1 MRLYLIRHA
10 EAVDSPPGARF
21 LDDLRALTPRG
32 DRRFRRTARAF
43 AKLGEPIAAV
53 RSSPALRAVQTA
65 ELLAAQLERA
75 PVAVL
80 DELRPNVAAV
90 VLRDWLLSQSASSI
104 ALVGHGRQL
113 RDLARLLIGPELPFT
128 LKKGCIVR
136 IDLRGQHG
144 NPRWRLRE
152 REQDLALSA

>member
-10 EAVDSPPGARF
+10 EAVDTPPGARF

-43 AKLGEPIAAV
+43 AKLGETV
-53 RSSPALRAVQTA
+53 ESLRSSPALRAVQTA
-65 ELLAAQLERA
+65 ELLAAQLQRA

-80 DELRPNVAAV
+80 DELRPGIAAV
-90 VLRDWLLSQSASSI
+90 VLRDWLLDQDLGSI

-113 RDLARLLIGPELPFT
+113 RELARLLIGPEPPFA

-136 IDLRGQHG
+136 IDVRGKKASSRWWLRDEAQ
-144 NPRWRLRE
+144 
-152 REQDLALSA
+152 ALCA

>member
-53 RSSPALRAVQTA
+53 RSSPVLRAVQTA

-80 DELRPNVAAV
+80 EELRPNVAAV
-90 VLRDWLLSQSASSI
+90 VLRAWLLSQHDSSI

-136 IDLRGQHG
+136 IDLRGKSG
-144 NPRWRLRE
+144 SPRWRLRE
-152 REQDLALSA
+152 REQDLSLSA

>member
-32 DRRFRRTARAF
+32 GRRFRRTARAF
-43 AKLGEPIAAV
+43 AKLGETIACV

-65 ELLAAQLERA
+65 ELLAAHLERA

-80 DELRPNVAAV
+80 EELRPGIAAV
-90 VLRDWLLSQSASSI
+90 VLRDWLVSQSAESI

-113 RDLARLLIGPELPFT
+113 RDLARLLVGPEPPFA

-136 IDLRGQHG
+136 IDLRGKRAIS
-144 NPRWRLRE
+144 RWRLRE
-152 REQDLALSA
+152 QEHELALSA

>member
-32 DRRFRRTARAF
+32 GKRFRRTARTF
-43 AKLGEPIAAV
+43 ASLGERV
-53 RSSPALRAVQTA
+53 ESLRSSPTLRAVQTA
-65 ELLAAQLERA
+65 ELLAAQLNRA

-80 DELRPNVAAV
+80 EELRPGVAAV
-90 VLRDWLLSQSASSI
+90 VLRDWLLGQSLKSI

-113 RDLARLLIGPELPFT
+113 RELTLLLLGPEPPFAI
-128 LKKGCIVR
+128 KKGSIVR
-136 IDLRGQHG
+136 IDLRGKRAS
-144 NPRWRLRE
+144 PRWWLRD
-152 REQDLALSA
+152 QQQALSA

>member
-10 EAVDSPPGARF
+10 EAVDPPPGARF

-32 DRRFRRTARAF
+32 GRRFRKTARAF
-43 AKLGEPIAAV
+43 AELGETIAAV

-75 PVAVL
+75 PVVVL

-90 VLRDWLLSQSASSI
+90 GLRDRLLPPSEGAI
-104 ALVGHGRQL
+104 RPAGHRRPP
-113 RDLARLLIGPELPFT
+113 RDLARVL
-128 LKKGCIVR
+128 VR
-136 IDLRGQHG
+136 
-144 NPRWRLRE
+144 PR
-152 REQDLALSA
+152 

>member
-43 AKLGEPIAAV
+43 AKLGETIEAV
-53 RSSPALRAVQTA
+53 RSSPVLRAVQTA
-65 ELLAAQLERA
+65 ELLAAQLERP

-90 VLRDWLLSQSASSI
+90 VLRDWLLSQTDPSI

-128 LKKGCIVR
+128 LKKGCIFR
-136 IDLRGQHG
+136 IDLQGKRGS
-144 NPRWRLRE
+144 PRWRLRE